1 MADQRLKRL
10 IKLQRVRGLDCARV
24 RTSGEKCQPVHPGT
38 ELRQESSLLGR
49 QEYLVEVT
57 FWKCHTALLD
67 WVSTRRRRCCENNP
81 ILLTWRMHWPWLPA
95 RRWGLFSWTQSGGGT
110 RRKLK
115 LFQLERKCA
124 ISLQLAPHLL
134 FIHEIF
140 RVSNAHHSS
149 TPEHVCHLGCQRR
162 GKRLPSP
169 FRERPPT
176 REGLNGSIKSTYFP
190 PSH

>member
-1 MADQRLKRL
+1 MQ
-10 IKLQRVRGLDCARV
+10 GLELV
-24 RTSGEKCQPVHPGT
+24 EKNANQCT
-38 ELRQESSLLGR
+38 QEQNLGR
-49 QEYLVEVT
+49 NLPFLVNRSIWSGLPSESAT
-57 FWKCHTALLD
+57 QLCWTD
-67 WVSTRRRRCCENNP
+67 WVSTRRRSCCENNP
-81 ILLTWRMHWPWLPA
+81 ILLTWRMHWLWLPA

-110 RRKLK
+110 RRKLR

-134 FIHEIF
+134 LIHEIF
-140 RVSNAHHSS
+140 RVSTAHHSS
-149 TPEHVCHLGCQRR
+149 TPEHVCHLGCHRR